1 MVPAEKILEAARREN
16 VDIIGLSG
24 LITPSLDE
32 MVHVAK
38 EMERQGFKIPLL
50 IGGATTSKVHT
61 AVKIAPNYSFP
72 VVYVNDASKSVPV
85 ASSLLSEEFSAGFIK
100 ELDEEYERV
109 REYNAKANAE
119 RNLLGLEAARNN
131 KFTIKNN
138 KIVKP
143 KKLGVTI
150 FENDDLNL
158 IANYIDWTPFF
169 ISWEMKGSYPKI
181 LDDPERGLEAR
192 KLFDDAKKMLK
203 QIIDEKWLRARAV
216 IGLFEAKSIGDDI
229 EITTLENEKVMLH
242 TIRQQTVKPDG
253 QFNVALADYVSQ
265 DDKDYIGAFAV
276 TTGIGIDEH
285 VKKFEADHDDYS
297 AIMLKAIADRL
308 AEAYTECIHQKVRI
322 EYWGYAP
329 NEKFN
334 YEELIKET
342 YEGIRPAPGYP
353 AQPDHTEKPTIW
365 KLLDVEKN
373 AGITLTESM
382 AMLPTAAVSG
392 LYFAH
397 PNSKYFAVGKI
408 TKEQIIDYASRKK
421 ISIEEAE
428 RWMGPYLAY

>member
-1 MVPAEKILEAARREN
+1 
-16 VDIIGLSG
+16 
-24 LITPSLDE
+24 
-32 MVHVAK
+32 
-38 EMERQGFKIPLL
+38 
-50 IGGATTSKVHT
+50 
-61 AVKIAPNYSFP
+61 
-72 VVYVNDASKSVPV
+72 
-85 ASSLLSEEFSAGFIK
+85 
-100 ELDEEYERV
+100 
-109 REYNAKANAE
+109 
-119 RNLLGLEAARNN
+119 
-131 KFTIKNN
+131 
-138 KIVKP
+138 
-143 KKLGVTI
+143 
-150 FENDDLNL
+150 
-158 IANYIDWTPFF
+158 
-169 ISWEMKGSYPKI
+169 
-181 LDDPERGLEAR
+181 
-192 KLFDDAKKMLK
+192 
-203 QIIDEKWLRARAV
+203 
-216 IGLFEAKSIGDDI
+216 
-229 EITTLENEKVMLH
+229 MLH

-334 YEELIKET
+334 YEELIKEN